1 MTFYDFMRLMRH
13 YIKMIIVVPVICVVL
28 TILVLLVAPPTY
40 VAQATLLTNG
50 DIALIGGYAQNEAAT
65 FSQNDITVTSETD
78 VAYRTITVEAEG
90 KDYGGCIAAVNA
102 AVLAAAADYRQ
113 VDTTSA
119 VTTNEATTAES
130 LTPSIPKTALVAF
143 FVGLFLA
150 VFIVVLIDMVKAPI
164 KSRSDVESTAEL
176 PVIGTIPD
184 LDRGERLLANIRFS
198 SDDPITTIAVVP
210 TGLTGATLTC
220 AELTSAFEH
229 SGVPVSRIPGNP
241 HAEGFNHVPMPGIVT
256 IVECAPL
263 SEGMGAVY
271 IAKEADLTVLCVNE
285 WSDSKKTLANVVE
298 ELTFAQANIAG
309 AVLLTGK
316 MRLFDEVR

>member
-1 MTFYDFMRLMRH
+1 MTLSDFMRLIRH
-13 YIKMIIVVPVICVVL
+13 YLKMVIVVPIVCVVL
-28 TILVLLVAPPTY
+28 TIFVLLVAPPTY

-50 DIALIGGYAQNEAAT
+50 DIALIGGYAQNEAAV

-102 AVLAAAADYRQ
+102 VVLATAADYRQ

-130 LTPSIPKTALVAF
+130 LTPSIPKTALVALF
-143 FVGLFLA
+143 AGLFLA
-150 VFIVVLIDMVKAPI
+150 VFIVVIIDLVKAPI
-164 KSRSDVESTAEL
+164 KSRRDVESTADL

-184 LDRGERLLANIRFS
+184 IDRGERLLANIRFS
-198 SDDPITTIAVVP
+198 SDEPVTTIAVIP

-229 SGVPVSRIPGNP
+229 SGVPVTRIHGNP

-256 IVECAPL
+256 IVECASL

-271 IAKEADLTVLCVNE
+271 IAKETDLTILCVNE
-285 WSDSKKTLANVVE
+285 WNDSRKKLANVVE
-298 ELTFAQANIAG
+298 ELTFAQVNIAG
-309 AVLLTGK
+309 VVLLSGK
-316 MRLFDEVR
+316 MKLFDEVR